1 MSDVPLEGPDISNLT
16 RVKSLVLINTGDG
29 KGKTTAA
36 MGVVV
41 RAVARGWKA
50 IVLQFIKSDE
60 WKYGEA
66 KVLGDLGVP
75 FEALGDGF
83 TWDSEDLEHTKALAR
98 EAWRR
103 AAEAIDSGYH
113 NLVVLDEVTYP
124 ITWGWIEIDDVVAT
138 IANRPEHVNIVIT
151 GRNAH
156 PALIAIAHT
165 VTEMRSITPA
175 FDDGIATKK
184 GIDY

>member
-1 MSDVPLEGPDISNLT
+1 MTDVPLEGPDVSNL
-16 RVKSLVLINTGDG
+16 RRIPSLVLINTGDG

-41 RAVARGWKA
+41 RALARGWKP
-50 IVLQFIKSDE
+50 IVLQFLKSGE

-66 KVLGDLGVP
+66 KVLGALGVP

-98 EAWRR
+98 AAWTR
-103 AAEAIDSGYH
+103 AAEAINSSDYD
-113 NLVVLDEVTYP
+113 LVVLDEVTYP
-124 ITWGWIEIDDVVAT
+124 ITWEWIPIEDVVTT
-138 IANRPEHVNIVIT
+138 IVNRPSKVNVVIT
-151 GRNAH
+151 GRDAH
-156 PALIAIAHT
+156 PSLVEIAHT
-165 VTEMRSITPA
+165 VTEMRPVKHA
-175 FDDGIATKK
+175 FDDQIAIKK